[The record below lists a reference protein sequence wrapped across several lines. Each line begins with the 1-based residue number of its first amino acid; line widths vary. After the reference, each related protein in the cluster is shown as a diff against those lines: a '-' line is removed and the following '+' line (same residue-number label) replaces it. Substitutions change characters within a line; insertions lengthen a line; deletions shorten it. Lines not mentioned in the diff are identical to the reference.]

1 MPGLGT
7 VPAAA
12 VSAHDPHTEDALAAV
27 GFTELL
33 PAFDLVLHG
42 IPFFRI
48 NNGFVAFLDVVLL
61 VFALVDLGG
70 FRIEERKRRDP
81 YINHHFEVSHF
92 SGEERDVI
100 GFLGEFACCDL
111 FGIDWT
117 GNIRENYYSID
128 DGDIFVSGHA
138 IDVKTETLPGELLS
152 RLISDDISDD
162 GPYGRRLINGEQ
174 VPLLWKYE
182 AVVFGAFSRED
193 CKGKAFPRTWYAL
206 GYASVKSDLS
216 KYAVTDKRPYGG
228 KYPTEVLP
236 FRTSELRDIRRLEK
250 WVKAENEKLVIH

>member
-1 MPGLGT
+1 M
-7 VPAAA
+7 
-12 VSAHDPHTEDALAAV
+12 
-27 GFTELL
+27 
-33 PAFDLVLHG
+33 
-42 IPFFRI
+42 
-48 NNGFVAFLDVVLL
+48 
-61 VFALVDLGG
+61 
-70 FRIEERKRRDP
+70 
-81 YINHHFEVSHF
+81 
-92 SGEERDVI
+92 
-100 GFLGEFACCDL
+100 
-111 FGIDWT
+111 
-117 GNIRENYYSID
+117 
-128 DGDIFVSGHA
+128 SGHA

-193 CKGKAFPRTWYAL
+193 CKGKSFPRTWYAL